1 VQPLH
6 LLRKRRAACHCAD
19 GRRALSAFNVSR
31 PIRWQAASRS
41 SSRQRACWVCWQ
53 TVHLCRVARYTHL
66 LFRKKLP
73 LYAKDTQ
80 ISGVKEEK
88 IVSTTGI
95 SSSKCYILYVPGPT
109 CRGPVPLCMPPF
121 SYKRGGM
128 RRNTQHAISD
138 SLAHTGSQAIHLTV
152 E

>member
-1 VQPLH
+1 VHPLH
-6 LLRKRRAACHCAD
+6 LLRNRRAVCHCAD
-19 GRRALSAFNVSR
+19 GRRALSAFNASR

-41 SSRQRACWVCWQ
+41 SSRRRACWVCWQ
-53 TVHLCRVARYTHL
+53 TVRLGRAARYTHPL
-66 LFRKKLP
+66 SCKKLP

-80 ISGVKEEK
+80 ISGVREEK

-109 CRGPVPLCMPPF
+109 CRGPVPFVHAPF

-128 RRNTQHAISD
+128 RRFTQHAILD

>member
-1 VQPLH
+1 MCPVPFAGRQRQGHPAGGAPAGSVG
-6 LLRKRRAACHCAD
+6 KQYACAERRAI
-19 GRRALSAFNVSR
+19 G
-31 PIRWQAASRS
+31 
-41 SSRQRACWVCWQ
+41 
-53 TVHLCRVARYTHL
+53 YTHL

-80 ISGVKEEK
+80 ISGVREEK
-88 IVSTTGI
+88 IVSTIGI

-109 CRGPVPLCMPPF
+109 CRGPVPFVHAPF

-128 RRNTQHAISD
+128 RRFTQHAILD
-138 SLAHTGSQAIHLTV
+138 SLAHTGSQTIHLTV

>member
-1 VQPLH
+1 MQPLH
-6 LLRKRRAACHCAD
+6 LLKKGRAACHRAD

-31 PIRWQAASRS
+31 PIRWQAVSRS
-41 SSRQRACWVCWQ
+41 SSRRRACWICRQ
-53 TVHLCRVARYTHL
+53 TVRLCQAAHCTQHHSC
-66 LFRKKLP
+66 KKLP

-80 ISGVKEEK
+80 ISGVRDEK

-95 SSSKCYILYVPGPT
+95 SSSKCYILYVPGLT
-109 CRGPVPLCMPPF
+109 CQGPAPLCLPPF

-128 RRNTQHAISD
+128 RRYTHAILD
-138 SLAHTGSQAIHLTV
+138 SLAHTSSQVIQLTM